1 MISLFIQKKK
11 KNVIGRKLNLSYP
24 KKKKKKKIC
33 KLLSAMA
40 CLTSDL
46 IYFHYALFS
55 CFCNGFYTCIDLSTI
70 SVDFVELL
78 LYPYLDSK

>member
-24 KKKKKKKIC
+24 KKKIC

-40 CLTSDL
+40 FLTSDL